1 MQRMAAS
8 RGMLRRSHVRAP
20 LGLRSTH
27 AARAATGS
35 RSALVPRRGRD
46 PAVLARSLEVA
57 RAAATGC
64 QFHYHLSSGTAI
76 VRQQI
81 TCSTSAR
88 VAPCVRSFATSAS
101 DTDVSVPQWQDRVL
115 SGIQPTGI
123 PHLGNYCGAIS
134 KWVDL
139 QSADEDRSKRLYSV
153 VDLHAIT
160 VPFDPKAMP
169 GQVRSMVAALLGA
182 GLDPKQNILFKQSDV
197 QYHTEL
203 AWYLGCITP
212 IGWLNR
218 MTQYKQKA
226 QQDKMDS
233 GLGLL
238 AYPVL
243 MAADILVYR
252 ATNVPVGEDQQ
263 QHLELARM
271 IASTF
276 NDRFGNGNQVF
287 PKPFPV
293 ENNNQDTLYRIMS
306 LREPTKKMSKSD
318 PSALTRIE
326 LTDSP
331 ESIRKK
337 IMKAQT
343 DAIDGISYDRK
354 ERPGISNLLSIF
366 SAVTNTPIDTL
377 VHEYANSQTGA
388 FKKSVAD
395 AVIAKICPIGERI
408 QRYEADPTFIDEVLT
423 DGAEQASE
431 IAAATMKDVKAAMG
445 L

>member
-1 MQRMAAS
+1 M
-8 RGMLRRSHVRAP
+8 
-20 LGLRSTH
+20 
-27 AARAATGS
+27 
-35 RSALVPRRGRD
+35 
-46 PAVLARSLEVA
+46 
-57 RAAATGC
+57 
-64 QFHYHLSSGTAI
+64 
-76 VRQQI
+76 
-81 TCSTSAR
+81 
-88 VAPCVRSFATSAS
+88 
-101 DTDVSVPQWQDRVL
+101 L

-139 QSADEDRSKRLYSV
+139 QSAEQDRSKRLYSV

-160 VPFDPKAMP
+160 VPFDPKQMP
-169 GQVRSMVAALLGA
+169 SQIRSMVAALLGA
-182 GLDPKQNILFKQSDV
+182 GLDPTQNVLFKQSDV

-226 QQDKMDS
+226 QGEKMES

-243 MAADILVYR
+243 MAADILVYK
-252 ATNVPVGEDQQ
+252 ATHVPVGEDQQ

-276 NDRFGNGNQVF
+276 NDRFGETVF

-293 ENNNQDTLYRIMS
+293 ENDKQETLYRIMS

-318 PSALTRIE
+318 PSHLTRID

-331 ESIRKK
+331 ELIRKK

-343 DAIDGISYDRK
+343 DAIEGISYDRQD
-354 ERPGISNLLSIF
+354 RPGISNLLSIF
-366 SAVTNTPIDTL
+366 SAVTDKNIDQL
-377 VHEYANSQTGA
+377 VQEYSSSQTGA

-395 AVIAKICPIGERI
+395 AVIAKC
-408 QRYEADPTFIDEVLT
+408 VLDAHDT
-423 DGAEQASE
+423 VISIWEYG
-431 IAAATMKDVKAAMG
+431 VWF
-445 L
+445 